1 MRIRRRV
8 KKGKTDSLLA
18 SVPKNLPALNY
29 SQEIQ
34 RRAAHVGFDWENEKW
49 VVDKLVEEI
58 GEFQRAA
65 TKKEKIEEIGDILF
79 TMANIASRQGI
90 ELEVALREANQK
102 FYKRFNYMEAVC
114 KKRGVKIGD
123 LSFEE
128 QNALWDEAK
137 TNLD

>member
-1 MRIRRRV
+1 
-8 KKGKTDSLLA
+8 
-18 SVPKNLPALNY
+18 
-29 SQEIQ
+29 
-34 RRAAHVGFDWENEKW
+34 
-49 VVDKLVEEI
+49 
-58 GEFQRAA
+58 
-65 TKKEKIEEIGDILF
+65 
-79 TMANIASRQGI
+79 MANIASRQGI

-137 TNLD
+137 KHAEK